1 MSWGARFKLGS
12 SNGIYIVSS
21 AMPYLL
27 GPALAQLFSAEIERG
42 NKQLGS
48 TPRIGT
54 KRFHED

>member
-1 MSWGARFKLGS
+1 MPWGTRFKLGS

-21 AMPYLL
+21 AMPYVF

-42 NKQLGS
+42 NMQLGS

-54 KRFHED
+54 KHFHED